1 MGNESPDPLVGDPLT
16 LSDRERDSEPNE
28 IGDDEEMLL
37 LQMAGSNTEPV
48 SPNLNAVLGKGSKL
62 NQTANPNQP
71 AASLVQ
77 RPRSS
82 GIDLTAF
89 SFARPAQ
96 HGKAF
101 TLHPPV
107 KQASAVPAPH
117 NNSIMQTEQNGTRK
131 PDQISRHIASRS
143 NDTETSSSRQIT
155 RTSSSSSEAQDLETA
170 DSKTKPAMRLDHA
183 LTSKV
188 HHSENNQAQCEGTTT
203 FPSVANG
210 QLLSPEN
217 EPQVLKRRRS
227 GGKRITSR
235 QPAFGN
241 GNADLS
247 EEDLFQLL
255 FVKIKAREENDVVAS
270 NEKEQLEANIS
281 ELTQENNALRS
292 QLDVFSNELQQRTSE
307 SKAYKTQVEAWKAK
321 IAKFKYILNELASGY
336 KALRVETTQLKLTKT
351 SLDRDKAEIK
361 GTIADT
367 REQLFHASS
376 TVEKSQ
382 SCLVESQTLINSMKQ
397 ALKNAEEKTRSVQE
411 RLSDEKK
418 RSSLLETYI
427 QDNSR
432 LQAKRIGLIRAD
444 QLEMLRKLDS
454 GFETVAK
461 HVDVSQTSAQ
471 TIIKQTLEEFHL
483 SFRRMGENHAQG
495 KMDFE
500 QYLAA
505 VIERSFKV
513 NEDRAQLLT
522 EQLRSVEENVG
533 GESAL
538 LKRLSASEV
547 TCTTLQES
555 LEACAP
561 SIDKLGSFL
570 EGARE
575 KENSLARQ
583 MGQLE
588 IRLSELQTPETT
600 EPTAA
605 EFKERVEH
613 ELRIQQLSDELRTAE
628 ERLRSRAI
636 ENEEMRLS
644 LLEAVTKGQEAEGRA
659 NKFESEA
666 IALQDEIKVIE
677 SKIREE
683 LNRAS
688 VISRDQYRVKYEQ
701 QIHELLREKS
711 ELCKSIEKVRDELME
726 AQKALIKA
734 LESKCIEKENSLAEQ
749 AAEVSRLREMESSI
763 ATQQSCMQRQLHE
776 ANEKA
781 ASLEKELI
789 VVKEE
794 SSASYKLS
802 QEKFDILQKN
812 LLVKEEECTRI
823 QKELSVETSA
833 RLSLETGKSKA
844 KSEIHTLLRR
854 VQDSEHWVKKI
865 KESLDQ
871 VDALSPK
878 EPFSETW
885 NRLIALL
892 QPLGVKNSLEATPLN
907 EPTDEGA
914 LICRNAD
921 AANTSI
927 ASTPQQSCRALEND
941 VVQTTEL
948 IYRTQSFQ
956 KSAYSSPANESLKAR
971 VADVKLPC
979 IPDSQQ
985 SNSIVPFSSIRQL
998 SPTCSVSDQ
1007 VPIEFAAML
1016 VSTPEENIVTEKPDI
1031 LTNSN
1036 RSCQVAANSAEKQ
1049 DAARTEDTKERSSE
1063 STPLGKMDQH
1073 SGASQPASQ
1082 LPHIPEDMETS
1093 AVTPKAVTFETDIPS
1108 TSREKRKA
1116 SDSENCHEQKDTS
1129 QMPLPGRMNRRTYSR
1144 NRQTPQVR
1152 SQEQFAHQNYLPPLS
1167 SKALDHDSAERP
1179 DSANKRARGPTSPQP
1194 RRLTRADSRCFER
1207 KTSPTS
1213 LASGSSRHSSMNG
1226 NRSNNQRWPARGG
1239 RRTRGKYLSESTRL
1253 VRYANFSR

>member
-1 MGNESPDPLVGDPLT
+1 
-16 LSDRERDSEPNE
+16 
-28 IGDDEEMLL
+28 
-37 LQMAGSNTEPV
+37 
-48 SPNLNAVLGKGSKL
+48 
-62 NQTANPNQP
+62 
-71 AASLVQ
+71 
-77 RPRSS
+77 
-82 GIDLTAF
+82 
-89 SFARPAQ
+89 
-96 HGKAF
+96 
-101 TLHPPV
+101 
-107 KQASAVPAPH
+107 
-117 NNSIMQTEQNGTRK
+117 
-131 PDQISRHIASRS
+131 
-143 NDTETSSSRQIT
+143 
-155 RTSSSSSEAQDLETA
+155 
-170 DSKTKPAMRLDHA
+170 
-183 LTSKV
+183 
-188 HHSENNQAQCEGTTT
+188 
-203 FPSVANG
+203 
-210 QLLSPEN
+210 
-217 EPQVLKRRRS
+217 
-227 GGKRITSR
+227 
-235 QPAFGN
+235 
-241 GNADLS
+241 
-247 EEDLFQLL
+247 
-255 FVKIKAREENDVVAS
+255 
-270 NEKEQLEANIS
+270 
-281 ELTQENNALRS
+281 
-292 QLDVFSNELQQRTSE
+292 
-307 SKAYKTQVEAWKAK
+307 
-321 IAKFKYILNELASGY
+321 
-336 KALRVETTQLKLTKT
+336 
-351 SLDRDKAEIK
+351 
-361 GTIADT
+361 
-367 REQLFHASS
+367 
-376 TVEKSQ
+376 
-382 SCLVESQTLINSMKQ
+382 
-397 ALKNAEEKTRSVQE
+397 
-411 RLSDEKK
+411 
-418 RSSLLETYI
+418 
-427 QDNSR
+427 
-432 LQAKRIGLIRAD
+432 
-444 QLEMLRKLDS
+444 
-454 GFETVAK
+454 
-461 HVDVSQTSAQ
+461 
-471 TIIKQTLEEFHL
+471 
-483 SFRRMGENHAQG
+483 
-495 KMDFE
+495 
-500 QYLAA
+500 
-505 VIERSFKV
+505 
-513 NEDRAQLLT
+513 
-522 EQLRSVEENVG
+522 
-533 GESAL
+533 
-538 LKRLSASEV
+538 
-547 TCTTLQES
+547 
-555 LEACAP
+555 
-561 SIDKLGSFL
+561 
-570 EGARE
+570 
-575 KENSLARQ
+575 
-583 MGQLE
+583 
-588 IRLSELQTPETT
+588 
-600 EPTAA
+600 
-605 EFKERVEH
+605 
-613 ELRIQQLSDELRTAE
+613 
-628 ERLRSRAI
+628 
-636 ENEEMRLS
+636 
-644 LLEAVTKGQEAEGRA
+644 
-659 NKFESEA
+659 
-666 IALQDEIKVIE
+666 
-677 SKIREE
+677 
-683 LNRAS
+683 
-688 VISRDQYRVKYEQ
+688 
-701 QIHELLREKS
+701 
-711 ELCKSIEKVRDELME
+711 
-726 AQKALIKA
+726 
-734 LESKCIEKENSLAEQ
+734 
-749 AAEVSRLREMESSI
+749 MESSI

-948 IYRTQSFQ
+948 SYRTQSFQ
-956 KSAYSSPANESLKAR
+956 RSVYSSPANESLKAR

-1213 LASGSSRHSSMNG
+1213 LASGSNRHSSMNG

-1239 RRTRGKYLSESTRL
+1239 RRTRGD
-1253 VRYANFSR
+1253 RYSARFNRQI